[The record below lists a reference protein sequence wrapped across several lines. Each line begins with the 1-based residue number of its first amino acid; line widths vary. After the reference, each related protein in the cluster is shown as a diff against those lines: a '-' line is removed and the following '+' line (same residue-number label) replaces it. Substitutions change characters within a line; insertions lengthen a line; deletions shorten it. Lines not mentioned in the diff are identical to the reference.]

1 MKRKILWLMYRKL
14 RPAFGI
20 PLAFVLM
27 TGIFLNVLNTLL
39 IMTAL
44 GFFFIDLFGNF
55 YNDYWDFAEDVKN
68 NRKDKFTTCGILS
81 AKKVLCL
88 SMIFASVGIL
98 FLLFT
103 NMSLIFLGVFYTFLL
118 FIYSHNRV
126 RLKGKVVGY
135 CIVSFPYF
143 LLPIVISHTQEIP
156 ILNAL
161 PLSLFFYFQCA
172 YILCQKDST
181 EMKEYDNLFTNKGWK
196 KSSEITIF
204 FGICSSTFLLFLCL
218 LNPILILVWLF
229 NGFSKFLNLDNIRK
243 RTITTHQRRRYVLME
258 FMTPYFYLVGGF
270 L

>member
-1 MKRKILWLMYRKL
+1 MYRKL

-68 NRKDKFTTCGILS
+68 KRKDKFTTCGILS

-143 LLPIVISHTQEIP
+143 LLPLAISISNGLPTT
-156 ILNAL
+156 NAL
-161 PLSLFFYFQCA
+161 PLSAFFYFQCI

-181 EMKEYDNLFTNKGWK
+181 DTNDVDNVFIKNGWYQSFKITTFFGVLSSITLLLITFFNPVILFMWIFNLIAKTMNLFHIGQK
-196 KSSEITIF
+196 
-204 FGICSSTFLLFLCL
+204 
-218 LNPILILVWLF
+218 
-229 NGFSKFLNLDNIRK
+229 
-243 RTITTHQRRRYVLME
+243 TITRSKRGGFILME
-258 FMTPYFYLVGGF
+258 FISHYLSLGG
-270 L
+270 LLV